1 MSSKIFYGI
10 IFLLVISA
18 GSIFAQE
25 SLISVQT
32 DDKNYDEGD
41 TVVISGQ
48 VTTVIGSTPI
58 TLQTLH

>member
-10 IFLLVISA
+10 IFLLVIST
-18 GSIFAQE
+18 GSVFAQE

-41 TVVISGQ
+41 TILFQ
-48 VTTVIGSTPI
+48 DK
-58 TLQTLH
+58 